1 MNLDRELD
9 QLLDDFGRRARTL
22 MRGSLRLRI
31 EKRGGMLIDHE
42 IEQEEPM
49 SELDRIMRGVPCRRE
64 AEAGAKRWKRR

>member
-49 SELDRIMRGVPCRRE
+49 SELDRIMRAVPCPKEAREQTSRR
-64 AEAGAKRWKRR
+64 RRG